1 MSFLCRACGTAG
13 TDTQTQCCLAPWRLA
28 HPELET
34 LTLAHVDCDAFFAA
48 IEKRDD
54 PSLAAKP
61 VIVGGGKRGVVA
73 TACYLARAYGVRSA
87 MPMFKA
93 LALCPAA
100 VVKKPDLAR
109 YSAEGRIIRDMM
121 QALTPLVQAVS
132 IDEAYLDLA
141 GCEALHGAP
150 AAAVLSRLQN
160 RIEQERGLTVSVGL
174 SHNKLMAK
182 MASEADKPHGF
193 AIIGRQ
199 ETQSFLAVRPISALP
214 GIGPAG
220 AKALARAGY
229 GTIASLQEASSSEL
243 VKALGE
249 WGLRLSAMARGID
262 NRPIDPEGERKS
274 LSAETTF
281 NEDLA
286 DPAALEDRLWLL
298 CERVSAR
305 ARAAETAGRVVTL
318 KLKDTRFRTRTRQRG
333 LSEPTLL
340 ARRLFEEG
348 RAMLAAEADGRIA
361 FRLIGIGLSDF
372 ARADEADRGD
382 LMDQTTPKRAA
393 AEAAVARLR
402 DRFGSE
408 ALDTGRALK
417 LRRRAKPAAGE

>member
-13 TDTQTQCCLAPWRLA
+13 PDDNALCCRAPRRLH

-34 LTLAHVDCDAFFAA
+34 LTLAHIDCDAFFAA

-54 PSLAAKP
+54 PSLAAQP

-73 TACYLARAYGVRSA
+73 TCCYVARAYGVRSA

-93 LALCPAA
+93 LALCPEA
-100 VVKKPDLAR
+100 VVKKPDLGR
-109 YSAEGRIIRDMM
+109 YSAEGRIIREMM

-141 GCEALHGAP
+141 GCEALHGAC

-193 AIIGRQ
+193 AVIGRG
-199 ETQSFLAVRPISALP
+199 ETLAFLAERPISALP
-214 GIGPAG
+214 GVGPAG
-220 AKALARAGY
+220 AKALERAGF
-229 GTIASLQEASSSEL
+229 GTVAALQAADPSEL
-243 VKALGE
+243 AKALGE
-249 WGLRLSAMARGID
+249 WGLRLSAMARGVD
-262 NRPIDPEGERKS
+262 NRAVDPDGERKS

-281 NEDLA
+281 NEDIA
-286 DPAALEDRLWLL
+286 DLNALEDRLWLL

-305 ARAAETAGRVVTL
+305 ARASDTAGRTVTL
-318 KLKDTRFRTRTRQRG
+318 KLKDTRFRTRSRQRG

-348 RAMLAAEADGRIA
+348 RALLAAEADGRTA

-372 ARADEADRGD
+372 APAAQADRGD

-393 AEAAVARLR
+393 AEAAVARVR
-402 DRFGSE
+402 ERFGSE
-408 ALDTGRALK
+408 AVDTGRALK
-417 LRRRAKPAAGE
+417 LRRRAKPTDQE